1 MKGPSTTTSYF
12 TDPLVLQR
20 QQFIL
25 SHITAYK
32 SHQPTPRGIHVLDLG
47 CGEGSILEC
56 CAQAWEERTLEH
68 MLPQFANENKAPNTE
83 IHKDEIENINNTNH
97 QNGNVEIL
105 ERKYTQLQAL
115 RKAHSKHEPTE
126 TYIQHLTGVDIDEEA
141 LRDANI
147 ALSTRNQYEER
158 YIKSNVRLHNN
169 DIIKSGYNEDW
180 KSCGKVDVL
189 VNSEV

>member
-1 MKGPSTTTSYF
+1 
-12 TDPLVLQR
+12 
-20 QQFIL
+20 
-25 SHITAYK
+25 
-32 SHQPTPRGIHVLDLG
+32 
-47 CGEGSILEC
+47 
-56 CAQAWEERTLEH
+56 
-68 MLPQFANENKAPNTE
+68 MLPQLANENEATNTE
-83 IHKDEIENINNTNH
+83 IHRDEIQNINNTNH

-105 ERKYTQLQAL
+105 ERKYTHLQAL
-115 RKAHSKHEPTE
+115 RNAHSNDEPTE
-126 TYIQHLTGVDIDEEA
+126 TYIQHLTGIDIDEEA